1 MFITLLKNVLWAPI
15 KAKYQECII
24 KNELIEYQKVFRES
38 FPSLTEET
46 ISDTNFVKR
55 LLYDRLEAEKISI
68 LNNKKKG
75 ELNII
80 YLSPFDNWEKVNI
93 PSALEKFGSVHYFDM
108 GIYKQIISKQKYPK
122 NWSDLRKKLNTEI
135 IDFIDK
141 LNRDRKVDVVIS
153 YLSGK
158 HILPETIQKINN
170 LGIITTAFWLD
181 SDLKFKSTFDGEVY
195 SGAASVCSAYHL
207 NLCSDS
213 KNIVKYFVEKGLAV
227 FWPEGANPD
236 HFKPLEFEEKKYDV
250 SFIGAKYGLRSQYI
264 HYLRKHGINVA
275 TFGFGWGGGNIT
287 GDEMIKI
294 YSQSKINLGFGG
306 IGYSMSATHLKGRD
320 FEVPMCGAVY
330 LTTHD
335 EDLELLYEIDH
346 HIFTHKSK
354 KEMLK
359 KVKYLLN
366 NEEKCIHL
374 RKEIRKY
381 CLENHTW
388 ELRFNQLFILL
399 GIKLHN
405 I

>member
-1 MFITLLKNVLWAPI
+1 MFITRLKNVLWAPI
-15 KAKYQECII
+15 KAKYQERII
-24 KNELIEYQKVFRES
+24 KNELIEYQKVFKKL
-38 FPSLTEET
+38 FPSLSIEA
-46 ISDTNFVKR
+46 ISDPDFVKKLLQER
-55 LLYDRLEAEKISI
+55 LNSENIPI
-68 LNNKKKG
+68 LTNKKKG
-75 ELNII
+75 DLNII
-80 YLSPFDNWEKVNI
+80 YLSPFDTWEKVNV
-93 PSALEKFGSVHYFDM
+93 PQALEKFGSVHYFDM
-108 GIYKQIISKQKYPK
+108 SGYKEIINKQKYPA
-122 NWSDLRKKLNTEI
+122 NWSNLRKKLNTEI
-135 IDFIDK
+135 IEFIHK
-141 LNRDRKVDVVIS
+141 LNRERKVDVVIS

-181 SDLKFKSTFDGEVY
+181 SDLKFRSTFDGETY
-195 SGAASVCSAYHL
+195 AGAATVCRAYHL

-213 KNIVKYFVEKGLAV
+213 KNIVKYFVENGLAI

-236 HFKPLEFEEKKYDV
+236 HFKPIESEKKIYDV
-250 SFIGAKYGLRSQYI
+250 CFIGAKYGLRGEYI
-264 HYLRKHGINVA
+264 NYLRKHGIKVA
-275 TFGFGWGGGNIT
+275 TFGYGWGGGNIT
-287 GDEMIKI
+287 GNDMIKI

-399 GIKLHN
+399 GVKLHHD
-405 I
+405 